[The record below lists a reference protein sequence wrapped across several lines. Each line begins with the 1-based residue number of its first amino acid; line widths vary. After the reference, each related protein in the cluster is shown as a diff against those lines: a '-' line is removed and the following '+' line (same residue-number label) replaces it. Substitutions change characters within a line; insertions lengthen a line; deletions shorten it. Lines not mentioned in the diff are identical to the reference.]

1 MNCTRLAA
9 ALLLAFASPAA
20 LAATADQIWT
30 GGPIL
35 TMNDQAIRA
44 EAIAVA
50 DGKILA
56 VGSRADVMRTRG
68 PQTRM
73 IDLKGRTMV
82 PGFIDPHGH
91 MVVGGLQALSANL
104 LAPPDGKVTDI
115 ASLLQTLRD
124 WIAAN
129 KAAVDKTQ
137 LIIGFGYDQATL
149 KEHRHP
155 TREEL
160 DTVSRDIPIVLV
172 HQSAHFGT
180 FNSKALEIAG
190 ITAASKDPP
199 GGVIQRKEGSQEP
212 NGVLEELAFAN
223 AAFKL
228 LPRVGPNGMEVFARE
243 GAKLWARYGYTTAE
257 EGKAVPDVA
266 KLLRKIADEGGFE
279 IDVVAYV
286 DALTDRDYIVA
297 NHSRTYSNRFRVG
310 GAKLTIDGAL
320 QGFTGWRD
328 RPYYKPV
335 GNFPE
340 GYSGYPSATA
350 EQVFASVD
358 WAAQNKVQIIVHANG
373 ERASDM
379 LIAAHSA
386 TQGRFPEAQALR
398 PVLIHGQAQRKDQ
411 VDSYKRLGVIPS
423 LFPMHTY
430 YWGDWHLE
438 HVFGPVDG
446 QNISPTGWVRERDMI
461 FTTHHDAPVAFP
473 DSMRVLDATVTREA
487 RGSQRIL
494 GPQHRVD
501 VLTAL
506 KAMTIWAAYQKFEEG
521 TKGSLESGK
530 LADFAILSRDP
541 TTGDPRT
548 IDTIKV
554 TETVKEGKTIFRLA
568 AGEQSAA
575 APANITPL
583 LKILTAAGAVDAHGH
598 AHAEGDECPGEA
610 TAVLAAMLAGG
621 PGGK

>member
-1 MNCTRLAA
+1 MKLLHLTA
-9 ALLLAFASPAA
+9 ALLLTGTSTAA
-20 LAATADQIWT
+20 MAQSADRIWS

-35 TMNDQAIRA
+35 TMDDKAMRA
-44 EAIAVA
+44 EAVA
-50 DGKILA
+50 EAGGKIVA
-56 VGSRADVMRTRG
+56 VGSKADVMKFKGPRTEV
-68 PQTRM
+68 
-73 IDLKGRTMV
+73 IDLKGRTLV
-82 PGFIDPHGH
+82 PGFIDAHGH
-91 MVVGGLQALSANL
+91 MVIGGLQALSANL
-104 LAPPDGKVTDI
+104 LAPPDGNVTDI
-115 ASLLQTLRD
+115 PGLLQTMRD

-129 KAAVDKTQ
+129 KDAVAKTQ

-160 DTVSRDIPIVLV
+160 DTVSTEYPIMLV

-180 FNSKALEIAG
+180 FNSKALEVVG
-190 ITAASKDPP
+190 INASSKDPA
-199 GGVIQRKEGSQEP
+199 GGVIQRKAGSQEP
-212 NGVLEELAFAN
+212 NGVLEELAFAS

-243 GAKLWARYGYTTAE
+243 GAKMWARYGYTTAE
-257 EGKAVPDVA
+257 EGKAIPDTA
-266 KLLRKIADEGGFE
+266 KLLKKLADEGSFE

-286 DALTDRDYIVA
+286 DALTDHDFIVA
-297 NHSRTYSNRFRVG
+297 NQSRTYTNRFRIA

-335 GNFPE
+335 GDFPP

-350 EQVFASVD
+350 EQVFESAR
-358 WAAQNKVQIIVHANG
+358 WAAENKVQLITHANG
-373 ERASDM
+373 ERASDL

-386 TQGRFPEAQALR
+386 AQGRYPDAQQLR
-398 PVLIHGQAQRKDQ
+398 PVLIHGQAQRVDQ

-423 LFPMHTY
+423 LFPMHTF

-446 QNISPTGWVRERDMI
+446 ANISPTGWVRERDMI

-487 RGSQRIL
+487 RGSGRVL
-494 GPQHRVD
+494 GPDQRVD
-501 VLTAL
+501 VITAL
-506 KAMTIWAAYQKFEEG
+506 KAMTIWAAYQKFEED
-521 TKGSLESGK
+521 TKGSLSVGK

-554 TETVKEGKTIFRLA
+554 TETVKEGKSIFRLQQ
-568 AGEQSAA
+568 GKQAA
-575 APANITPL
+575 ATPANIGPL
-583 LKILTAAGAVDAHGH
+583 LQVMASGGTPHAHPDGSECMDAAAIMANMLASGAVGR
-598 AHAEGDECPGEA
+598 
-610 TAVLAAMLAGG
+610 
-621 PGGK
+621 

>member
-1 MNCTRLAA
+1 M
-9 ALLLAFASPAA
+9 
-20 LAATADQIWT
+20 
-30 GGPIL
+30 
-35 TMNDQAIRA
+35 
-44 EAIAVA
+44 A

-568 AGEQSAA
+568 AGQQSAA

>member
-1 MNCTRLAA
+1 
-9 ALLLAFASPAA
+9 
-20 LAATADQIWT
+20 
-30 GGPIL
+30 
-35 TMNDQAIRA
+35 
-44 EAIAVA
+44 
-50 DGKILA
+50 
-56 VGSRADVMRTRG
+56 
-68 PQTRM
+68 
-73 IDLKGRTMV
+73 V

-91 MVVGGLQALSANL
+91 MVVGGLQALAANL

-115 ASLLQTLRD
+115 PSLLQTLRD
-124 WIAAN
+124 WVAAN
-129 KAAVDKTQ
+129 KAAVEKTQ
-137 LIIGFGYDQATL
+137 LIVGFGYDQATL
-149 KEHRHP
+149 KEHRAP

-160 DTVSRDIPIVLV
+160 DTVSKDVPIVLV
-172 HQSAHFGT
+172 HQSAHFGAL
-180 FNSKALEIAG
+180 NSKALEIAG

-212 NGVLEELAFAN
+212 NGVLEELAFATS
-223 AAFKL
+223 ALKL
-228 LPRVGPNGMEVFARE
+228 LPRVGANGMEVFARE
-243 GAKLWARYGYTTAE
+243 GAKMWARYGYTTAE
-257 EGKAVPDVA
+257 EGKAIPQVA
-266 KLLRKIADEGGFE
+266 EILKSVASQGGFD
-279 IDVVAYV
+279 IDVVTYV
-286 DALTDRDYIVA
+286 DALSDRDYIVA
-297 NHSRTYSNRFRVG
+297 NQSRSYTNRFRVG

-350 EQVFASVD
+350 EQVFDSVE
-358 WAAQNKVQIIVHANG
+358 WAAKNKVQIIVHANG

-379 LIAAHSA
+379 LIAAHTA
-386 TQGRFPEAQALR
+386 TQARNPGVQALR
-398 PVLIHGQAQRKDQ
+398 PVLIHGQAQREDQ
-411 VDSYKRLGVIPS
+411 VESYRRLGVIPS

-446 QNISPTGWVRERDMI
+446 QNISPTGWVMKRNMM

-487 RGSQRIL
+487 RGSGRVL
-494 GPQHRVD
+494 GPEHRVD

-506 KAMTIWAAYQKFEEG
+506 KAMTIWAAWQKFEEG
-521 TKGSLESGK
+521 SKGSLEPGK

-548 IDTIKV
+548 IETIKV

-568 AGEQSAA
+568 PGKTAQM
-575 APANITPL
+575 APADITPL
-583 LKILTAAGAVDAHGH
+583 LKVLAANGAVDGQGH
-598 AHAEGDECPGEA
+598 AHAPGDECPGEA
-610 TAVLAAMLAGG
+610 TAVLAAMLSGNSGG
-621 PGGK
+621 R